1 MYLCKG
7 VRILRYNGKMRKIIV
22 VTGLGDNGK
31 ADEMAAAAWKL
42 EGLKPIIFVPRWE
55 NGKGVKPKL
64 ARLLKVIDRESKK
77 EKIYLMGISAGA
89 SLAMNAFIQ
98 RLDRVE
104 KMVSL
109 CGRLRMGW
117 SDNVINKK
125 LQENT
130 LKVRGFKESVKMAEK
145 EIKKLTDDDK
155 KRILT
160 VSAEIVDE
168 LIPTETS
175 QLEGAMNILIPGIGH
190 LITIT
195 AGMTKY
201 FGEIKEFLM
210 AREK

>member
-1 MYLCKG
+1 MK
-7 VRILRYNGKMRKIIV
+7 KIIV

-31 ADEMAAAAWKL
+31 ADEVATGAWKS
-42 EGLKPIIFVPRWE
+42 EGLDPIIFVPRWE

-98 RLDRVE
+98 RLQKVE

-117 SDNVINKK
+117 SDNLINKK

-130 LKVRGFKESVKMAEK
+130 LKVPGFKESVKMAEK
-145 EIKKLTDDDK
+145 GIKKLSADDK

-168 LIPTETS
+168 LIPIETS
-175 QLEGAMNILIPGIGH
+175 QLNGAKNILIPGIGH
-190 LITIT
+190 LLTIT
-195 AGMTKY
+195 AGMTKH
-201 FGEIKEFLM
+201 FGEIKGFLM
-210 AREK
+210 GK